1 MSVWTVDT
9 WKVIPGREGHFL
21 KHCGALSPD
30 KLVLYRDLDEQ
41 GLFWSPEKWESREKL
56 EAWRTG
62 SRYKSAIAE
71 VEGDVSEHSTHVMDE
86 VPGFA
91 SRR

>member
-9 WKVIPGREGHFL
+9 WKVRGGREDHFL
-21 KHCGALSPD
+21 KHCDALGPN
-30 KLVLYRDLDEQ
+30 KLVLFRDLDEQ

-62 SRYKSAIAE
+62 NTYKSALAQIE
-71 VEGDVSEHSTHVMDE
+71 TDVSEHLTHVMEE
-86 VPGFA
+86 VPGFP